1 MKAMTE
7 EEKLKRK
14 KTITLII
21 VYAAITLFAFIVY
34 YLTLPPIN
42 PQSEGF
48 WVFLAFLVLI
58 YLAPVGFTAT
68 RGITEPRTKAQKK
81 ATFFRSGAKI
91 ADFYVKPKKILLFA
105 LIPIGIMILCG
116 LIGTELFWAKSYASL
131 ITVSE
136 REFKNDMQ
144 ETVNVDNVALMDSE
158 SAKILGQRTLGELA
172 WVVSQYTLSENY
184 TQINYKNT
192 PQKVCN
198 LEYDGFFKW
207 AGNRKNG
214 IPGYVLVDPVLNTS
228 KFVEVSEPLKYA
240 ESAFFGED
248 LYRKLRFSY
257 PTKIFGAARFEID
270 DNGNPFYIVPCMKPR
285 IFLFGG
291 TDVAEAII
299 FNPTS
304 GESTIYAVADVPS
317 WVDIVFDGELACE
330 KYNWYGELSGGF
342 INSVIGNKGC
352 KRTTDDFGYVI
363 ADDDVWYY
371 TGVTSVT
378 GDSSNIGFILTCA
391 RTGEYKFYSVH
402 GAEEHSAMG
411 AAEGEVQ
418 EKGYNASFPAL
429 INVRGQATYIMVLKD
444 ANGIVKMYALVNVEQ
459 YGIVAT
465 GSTQSEAMKKYIALL
480 EEKNITED
488 KETDELSFEVEEI
501 KQAQLNGN
509 TVFYFKPKGQ
519 NVYFKAL
526 YTEFESS
533 IRVNVGDSIT
543 VTYCKTSEENIYRIL
558 SLKID

>member
-48 WVFLAFLVLI
+48 WVFLAFLVFI

-68 RGITEPRTKAQKK
+68 RGIIEPRTKARKK

-136 REFKNDMQ
+136 REFKDDMQ

-172 WVVSQYTLSENY
+172 GVVSQYTLSENY

-228 KFVEVSEPLKYA
+228 KFVEVSEPLIYA

-257 PTKIFGAARFEID
+257 PTKIFGTARFEID

-291 TDVAEAII
+291 TGDYFQPDERRKHDLCGDGRSVLGGYRFRRRPCLRKVQLVRRII
-299 FNPTS
+299 GRF
-304 GESTIYAVADVPS
+304 
-317 WVDIVFDGELACE
+317 
-330 KYNWYGELSGGF
+330 
-342 INSVIGNKGC
+342 
-352 KRTTDDFGYVI
+352 
-363 ADDDVWYY
+363 
-371 TGVTSVT
+371 
-378 GDSSNIGFILTCA
+378 
-391 RTGEYKFYSVH
+391 YKQRYRQQ
-402 GAEEHSAMG
+402 G
-411 AAEGEVQ
+411 
-418 EKGYNASFPAL
+418 L
-429 INVRGQATYIMVLKD
+429 QAHHRRLRLRHRRRRRMVL
-444 ANGIVKMYALVNVEQ
+444 
-459 YGIVAT
+459 YGRNL
-465 GSTQSEAMKKYIALL
+465 GYGRQ
-480 EEKNITED
+480 
-488 KETDELSFEVEEI
+488 
-501 KQAQLNGN
+501 Q
-509 TVFYFKPKGQ
+509 
-519 NVYFKAL
+519 
-526 YTEFESS
+526 
-533 IRVNVGDSIT
+533 
-543 VTYCKTSEENIYRIL
+543 
-558 SLKID
+558 

>member
-214 IPGYVLVDPVLNTS
+214 IPGYVLVAPVLKKGAVSREVYLPDDEWIHIES
-228 KFVEVSEPLKYA
+228 KREYRGGRYNIPAPLGEIPVFV
-240 ESAFFGED
+240 
-248 LYRKLRFSY
+248 RK
-257 PTKIFGAARFEID
+257 
-270 DNGNPFYIVPCMKPR
+270 
-285 IFLFGG
+285 
-291 TDVAEAII
+291 
-299 FNPTS
+299 
-304 GESTIYAVADVPS
+304 
-317 WVDIVFDGELACE
+317 
-330 KYNWYGELSGGF
+330 
-342 INSVIGNKGC
+342 
-352 KRTTDDFGYVI
+352 
-363 ADDDVWYY
+363 
-371 TGVTSVT
+371 
-378 GDSSNIGFILTCA
+378 
-391 RTGEYKFYSVH
+391 
-402 GAEEHSAMG
+402 
-411 AAEGEVQ
+411 
-418 EKGYNASFPAL
+418 NASED
-429 INVRGQATYIMVLKD
+429 VL
-444 ANGIVKMYALVNVEQ
+444 NI
-459 YGIVAT
+459 
-465 GSTQSEAMKKYIALL
+465 LL
-480 EEKNITED
+480 N
-488 KETDELSFEVEEI
+488 
-501 KQAQLNGN
+501 
-509 TVFYFKPKGQ
+509 
-519 NVYFKAL
+519 L
-526 YTEFESS
+526 Y
-533 IRVNVGDSIT
+533 
-543 VTYCKTSEENIYRIL
+543 
-558 SLKID
+558 